1 MTPWE
6 IAKYLI
12 DCKKDIDNIMF
23 IAENVRSIS
32 NLNLKSILDSRLRDF
47 YIKIRVVY
55 DKSIKKQ
62 KQKELCKTD
71 VVLERTLHEADKNYA
86 HKDDD
91 YIPSELEFAEL
102 ISTLKERL
110 EHCKEL
116 CKTCIPNI
124 TLDYVPY
131 DRDLYRFMNCIT
143 PAVEEELQK
152 KLFPNYTKTF
162 NDTLGKGVKTFNDI
176 ENIKMINN
184 PGDYGVIMEC
194 GLNFFEGLQNRQDAC
209 IRINVLFK
217 KNIWC
222 ALKEKYKNI

>member
-12 DCKKDIDNIMF
+12 DCKKDIDSIMF
-23 IAENVRSIS
+23 ISENVRSIS

-55 DKSIKKQ
+55 DKSFSKKEKIK
-62 KQKELCKTD
+62 LCQTD
-71 VVLERTLHEADKNYA
+71 AVLERTLYETDKNYA
-86 HKDDD
+86 HKDDN
-91 YIPSELEFAEL
+91 YIPSEVEFAEL

-116 CKTCIPNI
+116 CKSCIPNI

-131 DRDLYRFMNCIT
+131 DRDLYRFINCIT
-143 PAVEEELQK
+143 PAVEEELQR
-152 KLFPNYTKTF
+152 KLYPRYTKTF
-162 NDTLGKGVKTFNDI
+162 NETLGKGVKTFHDI

-194 GLNFFEGLQNRQDAC
+194 GLNELEGLQNRQDAC
-209 IRINVLFK
+209 IRVNVLFNQNMWCTLR
-217 KNIWC
+217 KN
-222 ALKEKYKNI
+222 K

>member
-12 DCKKDIDNIMF
+12 DCKKDIDSIMF
-23 IAENVRSIS
+23 ISENVRFIS
-32 NLNLKSILDSRLRDF
+32 NLNLRGILDSRLRDF

-55 DKSIKKQ
+55 DKSITKKQ
-62 KQKELCKTD
+62 QKDLCKVD
-71 VVLERTLHEADKNYA
+71 SILERTLHEVDKNYA

-91 YIPSELEFAEL
+91 YIPSELEFEEL

-110 EHCKEL
+110 EHCKTL
-116 CKTCIPNI
+116 CKNTVPNI
-124 TLDYVPY
+124 TLDYVSY

-143 PAVEEELQK
+143 PTVEEELQR
-152 KLFPNYTKTF
+152 KLYPRYTKTF
-162 NDTLGKGVKTFNDI
+162 NETLGKEVKPFHDI

-194 GLNFFEGLQNRQDAC
+194 GLNELEGLQNRQDAC
-209 IRINVLFK
+209 IRINVLF
-217 KNIWC
+217 NQNMWC
-222 ALKEKYKNI
+222 ALRKK